1 MRISAILGIF
11 GILAIMFLLSGCSFK
26 YFDPQWYK
34 FKSLVKKE
42 SGFYIY
48 DKDLFQEYN
57 KKGVKNILSNGYDVK
72 YNTDETIRQLDSR
85 LTEYKRFEVYYID
98 SSGKEHIISYIKG
111 FTYTHYGLWLK
122 GDEGRGFYWETK
134 ETIDREATS
143 KNKFYMEEKNNDK

>member
-1 MRISAILGIF
+1 ME
-11 GILAIMFLLSGCSFK
+11 
-26 YFDPQWYK
+26 
-34 FKSLVKKE
+34 KE

-111 FTYTHYGLWLK
+111 FTYMHYGL
-122 GDEGRGFYWETK
+122 
-134 ETIDREATS
+134 
-143 KNKFYMEEKNNDK
+143 